1 MSRFIPRL
9 SQNWKKETL
18 CLLKTFYHPVIIL
31 GLLVDTV
38 KEDIDTDARQNIAS
52 FQLWRMKVLEKR
64 VTFSNGKVYI

>member
-9 SQNWKKETL
+9 SQNWKKKP

-38 KEDIDTDARQNIAS
+38 KEDIYTDARQNIAS